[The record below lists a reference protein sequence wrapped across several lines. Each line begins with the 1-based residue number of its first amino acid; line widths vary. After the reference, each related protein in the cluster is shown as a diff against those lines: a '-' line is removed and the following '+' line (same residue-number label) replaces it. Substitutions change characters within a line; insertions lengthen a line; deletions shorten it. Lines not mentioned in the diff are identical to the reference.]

1 MSGSLSDVRVLD
13 LADRSAALTGRIL
26 ADLGADVIMVEPEDG
41 NSIRRLAPFV
51 APDASAAHQYFS
63 ANKRSVVLNPS
74 DPRFDTLVESAH
86 VVIDNGQLDHDWLIG
101 LNPELVHCSVTPFGL
116 DAEWRDWK
124 ATDLI
129 ACAAGGLVWLCGEPK
144 GTPVQG
150 GSDVSAAMAGLIAAS
165 GISVALQGAGAGVH
179 LDVSLQ
185 EAVLMAVM
193 QTATPSQWV
202 WHNRI
207 PRRPGL
213 SQALRCADG
222 GYVGHLVR
230 PDRFDGFLNWAER
243 VGIDH
248 GMTSDDWHW
257 AMLSAPRKDNPVS
270 ATTLALAGA
279 LTRDEFA
286 AGALAADIVCLP
298 VLGFDDLE
306 RTEQYV
312 VNEQFIEVENELLGH
327 AVAFVRSPVDGM
339 RESIEIR
346 RAPALGEHQALLD
359 ELSEFAPSEPHG
371 SAPLDPAR
379 ALQGLRVVDLTWV
392 LAGPLGTRTLA
403 SFGAEVIRIESSSR
417 PDSIRSQ
424 IGPDGTPDP
433 DMGGLHNSVNV
444 GKQSLSVNLG
454 TDDGLALVKE
464 LIATADIVV
473 NNFRPGALDRM
484 GLGYDVLCELK
495 PDIVLLNLPGAHR
508 RGPWAD
514 RPSMGNILMAAS
526 GFNMLTGFEG
536 ERPRGIGVAYPD
548 FTAPHLMVTT
558 LLAALRQR
566 DRDGDGQEIHLTQ
579 LSGMVSLL
587 GAEWMVYKASG
598 ELPARRANR
607 DPNYCPHGI
616 YPAQSSEYS
625 DDEWVA
631 IAVTSDDEW
640 RTFASRLGPTVA
652 DDARFV
658 THELRKQNEDELDDL
673 IREWTRPQDKWELAD
688 LLQALGVAA
697 APVEHLADTYER
709 DPQLRRHYQLL
720 HQPTRPD
727 VDVPVD
733 REAARWVGIEHQLH
747 RSPSVGEQNYEIV
760 CGILGR
766 SDEEFTQLLIDG
778 VLG

>member
-1 MSGSLSDVRVLD
+1 MSGPLSDVRVLD
-13 LADRSAALTGRIL
+13 LADRSAALAGRIL
-26 ADLGADVIMVEPEDG
+26 GDLGADVIMVEPEDG
-41 NSIRRLAPFV
+41 NSIRSLAPFG
-51 APDASAAHQYFS
+51 APGESAAHQYFS
-63 ANKRSVVLNPS
+63 ANKRSVVLDHS
-74 DPRFDTLVESAH
+74 ARAFDALVATAD
-86 VVIDNGQLDHDWLIG
+86 VVIDNGQLGHDRLLA
-101 LNPELVHCSVTPFGL
+101 LNPELIHCSVTPFGL
-116 DAEWRDWK
+116 AAEWRDWK

-129 ACAAGGLVWLCGEPK
+129 ACAAGGLAWLCGEPQ

-165 GISVALQGAGAGVH
+165 GISVALQGDGAGAH
-179 LDVSLQ
+179 LDISLQ
-185 EAVLMAVM
+185 ESALMAAM
-193 QTATPSQWV
+193 QTATPSHWL
-202 WHNRI
+202 WHHRI

-230 PDRFDGFLNWAER
+230 PDRFDGFLAWADE

-257 AMLSAPRKDNPVS
+257 AMLSAPRADNPVS
-270 ATTLALAGA
+270 ATTLALAAA

-286 AGALAADIVCLP
+286 AGALEADIVCLP

-306 RTEQYV
+306 RTEQYI
-312 VNEQFIEVENELLGH
+312 VNEQFLEVENELLGQPLG
-327 AVAFVRSPVDGM
+327 FVRSPVDGM
-339 RESIEIR
+339 RDAIEIR
-346 RAPALGEHQALLD
+346 RAPALGEHQAMLNGL
-359 ELSEFAPSEPHG
+359 PEPV
-371 SAPLDPAR
+371 SDQSSKPTPDPAR
-379 ALQGLRVVDLTWV
+379 VLEGIRVVDLTWV
-392 LAGPLGTRTLA
+392 LAGPLGTRVLA
-403 SFGAEVIRIESSSR
+403 SFGAEVIRIESSTK

-444 GKQSLSVNLG
+444 GKQSLSVNLR

-473 NNFRPGALDRM
+473 NNFRPGALERM
-484 GLGYDVLCELK
+484 GLGYDVLCGLK
-495 PDIVLLNLPGAHR
+495 PEIVLLNLPGAHR
-508 RGPWAD
+508 HGPWAD

-566 DRDGDGQEIHLTQ
+566 DRTGDGQEIHLTQ
-579 LSGMVSLL
+579 LSGMISLL
-587 GAEWMVYKASG
+587 GAEWLAYKASG

-616 YPAQSSEYS
+616 YPARPSEHS

-631 IAVTSDDEW
+631 IAVTNDEEW
-640 RTFASRLGPTVA
+640 QTFANRCGQSLA
-652 DDARFV
+652 DDHRFA
-658 THELRKQNEDELDDL
+658 THRLRKENEDALDDL
-673 IREWTRPQDKWELAD
+673 ITAWTRPQDKWKLAE
-688 LLQALGVAA
+688 LLQADGVAA

-709 DPQLRRHYQLL
+709 DPQLHHHYQLL
-720 HQPTRPD
+720 RQPARPD
-727 VDVPVD
+727 IDVPVD
-733 REAARWVGIEHQLH
+733 REAARWVGTEHQLR
-747 RSPSVGEQNYEIV
+747 RSPSVGEHNHEIV

-766 SDEEFTQLLIDG
+766 SDEEFAQLLIDG
-778 VLG
+778 ILG

>member
-1 MSGSLSDVRVLD
+1 MSGPLSDVRVLD
-13 LADRSAALTGRIL
+13 FTDRSAALTGRIL
-26 ADLGADVIMVEPEDG
+26 ADLGADVIMVESEDG
-41 NSIRRLAPFV
+41 NSIRRLAPFI
-51 APDASAAHQYFS
+51 AAEASAAHQYFS

-74 DPRFDTLVESAH
+74 DPLFDGLAASAN

-116 DAEWRDWK
+116 EAEWRDWK

-129 ACAAGGLVWLCGEPK
+129 ACAAGGLIWLCGEPK

-185 EAVLMAVM
+185 EAVLMAAM
-193 QTATPSQWV
+193 QTASPSQWV

-270 ATTLALAGA
+270 AATLALAGV
-279 LTRDEFA
+279 LTRDEFV

-312 VNEQFIEVENELLGH
+312 VNQQFFEVENELLGQTIG
-327 AVAFVRSPVDGM
+327 FVRSPVDGM
-339 RESIEIR
+339 GEPIKIR

-359 ELSEFAPSEPHG
+359 ELPE
-371 SAPLDPAR
+371 SAPARSGPSAPPDPAR

-403 SFGAEVIRIESSSR
+403 SFGAEVIRVESSTK
-417 PDSIRSQ
+417 PDSMRSQ

-508 RGPWAD
+508 QGPWAD

-566 DRDGDGQEIHLTQ
+566 DRDGEGQEIHLTQ
-579 LSGMVSLL
+579 LSGMIALL
-587 GAEWMVYKASG
+587 GAEWMAYKASG

-625 DDEWVA
+625 NDEWVA

-673 IREWTRPQDKWELAD
+673 IRAWTRPQDKWELAG

-709 DPQLRRHYQLL
+709 DPQLRHHYQLL
-720 HQPTRPD
+720 RQPDRPD
-727 VDVPVD
+727 IDVPVD
-733 REAARWVGIEHQLH
+733 REAARWVGVEHQLH

-766 SDEEFTQLLIDG
+766 SDEEFAQLLIDG

>member
-1 MSGSLSDVRVLD
+1 MSGPLSDVRVLD

-41 NSIRRLAPFV
+41 NSIRRLAPFI
-51 APDASAAHQYFS
+51 AADASAAHQYFS
-63 ANKRSVVLNPS
+63 ANKRSLVLNPS
-74 DPRFDTLVESAH
+74 DPRFGTLAATAN
-86 VVIDNGQLDHDWLIG
+86 VVIDNGQLDHDWLTG

-116 DAEWRDWK
+116 EAEWRDWK

-129 ACAAGGLVWLCGEPK
+129 ACAAGGLIWLCGEPK

-165 GISVALQGAGAGVH
+165 GISVALQGAGAGAH
-179 LDVSLQ
+179 LDISLQ
-185 EAVLMAVM
+185 EAVLVATM
-193 QTATPSQWV
+193 QTASPSQWV

-230 PDRFDGFLNWAER
+230 PNRFDGFLNWAER

-270 ATTLALAGA
+270 AATLALADV
-279 LTRDEFA
+279 LTRDEFV

-298 VLGFDDLE
+298 ILGFDDLE

-312 VNEQFIEVENELLGH
+312 VNEQFFEVENELLGQTIG
-327 AVAFVRSPVDGM
+327 FVRSPVDGM
-339 RESIEIR
+339 GEPIEIR

-359 ELSEFAPSEPHG
+359 ELPEFAPSRSGP

-379 ALQGLRVVDLTWV
+379 ALEGLRVVDFTWV

-403 SFGAEVIRIESSSR
+403 SFGAEVIRIESWTK
-417 PDSIRSQ
+417 PDSMRSQ

-444 GKQSLSVNLG
+444 GKQSLSVNIG
-454 TDDGLALVKE
+454 TDEGLALVKE

-484 GLGYDVLCELK
+484 GLGYGVLCELK

-508 RGPWAD
+508 HGPWAD

-536 ERPRGIGVAYPD
+536 ERPRGIGIAYPD
-548 FTAPHLMVTT
+548 FTAPHLMVTA

-566 DRDGDGQEIHLTQ
+566 DRTGEGQEIHLTQ

-587 GAEWMVYKASG
+587 GAEWMAYKAKG
-598 ELPARRANR
+598 ELPTRRANR

-616 YPAQSSEYS
+616 YPAQPSEYS

-640 RTFASRLGPTVA
+640 RTFASRLDPAVT

-673 IREWTRPQDKWELAD
+673 IRAWTRSQDKWHLAE
-688 LLQALGVAA
+688 LLQGIGVAA

-709 DPQLRRHYQLL
+709 DPQLRHHYQLL
-720 HQPTRPD
+720 RQPARPD

-733 REAARWVGIEHQLH
+733 REAARWVGTDHQLH
-747 RSPSVGEQNYEIV
+747 RSPSAGEHNYEIV

-766 SDEEFTQLLIDG
+766 SDVEFAQLLVDG

>member
-1 MSGSLSDVRVLD
+1 MSGPLSDVRVLD

-26 ADLGADVIMVEPEDG
+26 ADLGADVIMVEPADG
-41 NSIRRLAPFV
+41 NSIRSLAPFI
-51 APDASAAHQYFS
+51 APGESAAHQYFS
-63 ANKRSVVLNPS
+63 ANKRSVVL
-74 DPRFDTLVESAH
+74 DLTDRRFDALATSAD
-86 VVIDNGQLDHDWLIG
+86 VLIDNGHLDHQRLLA

-116 DAEWRDWK
+116 DAEWRDWQ

-129 ACAAGGLVWLCGEPK
+129 ACAAGGLAWLCGEPK

-165 GISVALQGAGAGVH
+165 GISIALQGAGAGAH
-179 LDVSLQ
+179 LDISLQ
-185 EAVLMAVM
+185 ESVLMAAM
-193 QTATPSQWV
+193 QTATPSHWV

-230 PDRFDGFLNWAER
+230 PDRFDGFLAWADEA
-243 VGIDH
+243 GIDH
-248 GMTSDDWHW
+248 GMSSEDWHW

-270 ATTLALAGA
+270 AATLALAAA

-286 AGALAADIVCLP
+286 AGALEADIVCLP

-312 VNEQFIEVENELLGH
+312 VNEQFLEVDNDLLGRSLG
-327 AVAFVRSPVDGM
+327 FVRSPVDGM
-339 RESIEIR
+339 SHPIEIG

-359 ELSEFAPSEPHG
+359 ELSEPAPSRPRTT
-371 SAPLDPAR
+371 AALDPAR
-379 ALQGLRVVDLTWV
+379 ALEGMRVVDLTWV

-403 SFGAEVIRIESSSR
+403 SFGAEVIRVESSSK
-417 PDSIRSQ
+417 PDSMRSQ
-424 IGPDGTPDP
+424 IGPEGAPDP

-444 GKQSLSVNLG
+444 GKKSLSVNLG

-464 LIATADIVV
+464 LITTADIVV
-473 NNFRPGALDRM
+473 NNFRPGALERM
-484 GLGYDVLCELK
+484 GLGYDVLRELK
-495 PDIVLLNLPGAHR
+495 HDIVLLNLPGAHR
-508 RGPWAD
+508 HGPWAD

-536 ERPRGIGVAYPD
+536 DRPRGIGVAYPD

-566 DRDGDGQEIHLTQ
+566 DRTGGGQEIHLTQ
-579 LSGMVSLL
+579 LSGMISLL
-587 GAEWMVYKASG
+587 GAEWLAYKASG

-607 DPNYCPHGI
+607 DPNHCPHGI
-616 YPAQSSEYS
+616 YPAQPSEHS

-631 IAVTSDDEW
+631 IAVRSEDEW
-640 RTFASRLGPTVA
+640 RLFAARFSQGLA
-652 DDARFV
+652 DDPRFT
-658 THELRKQNEDELDDL
+658 THELRKQNEDALDEL
-673 IREWTRPQDKWELAD
+673 IRTWTGPQDKWELAE
-688 LLQALGVAA
+688 LLQASGVAA

-709 DPQLRRHYQLL
+709 DPQLRHHYQLL
-720 HQPTRPD
+720 RQPARPD
-727 VDVPVD
+727 IDVPVD
-733 REAARWVGIEHQLH
+733 REAARWVGTEHPLR
-747 RSPSVGEQNYEIV
+747 RSPSSGEHNSEIVGE
-760 CGILGR
+760 ILGR
-766 SDEEFTQLLIDG
+766 TDEEFAQLLIDG
-778 VLG
+778 ILG